1 MLISRYIFRQ
11 TASALIMILIS
22 LTLIVWLTS
31 ILREIKLLT
40 SQGQTF
46 FLFLKITGLA
56 IPNLVVTVAPV
67 AFLIASLH
75 TLNRLNGDSELIVLS
90 AAGASVWR
98 LLVPYFSLAVIVALG
113 VLATNLF
120 ILPKAARLLGDYV
133 SQVRADLLSQVLQ
146 PGEFSDLE
154 TGLTV
159 HTRDK
164 AKNGDLIGV
173 VVNDERDPKTTSTII
188 AERGEISNDGGRAQM
203 DLHDGQILR
212 QQEGRADVQFVVF
225 HTYSFDMGEFSAKSG
240 PREQGPRERNIGGLL
255 YPDKNSEFYKANED
269 KFRSEIHDRLSTPIY
284 SLAYV
289 FLALVY
295 LGRPKTT
302 REGRA
307 NILFTAFTVG
317 AVIRVMGIAGVNIV
331 GKKLWGV
338 SLIYGPALVCMAA
351 GLIMLHLNLHAPA
364 IALPRLRLPWPLRFG
379 RSAPRPIANPS

>member
-46 FLFLKITGLA
+46 ILFLKITSLA
-56 IPNLVVTVAPV
+56 IPNLIVTVAPV
-67 AFLIASLH
+67 AFLIAALH

-90 AAGASVWR
+90 ASGASVWR
-98 LLVPYFSLAVIVALG
+98 LLIPYIALAVIVAMA
-113 VLATNLF
+113 VLAANLF
-120 ILPKAARLLGDYV
+120 ILPKASRLLTDYV

-146 PGEFSDLE
+146 PGEFSDIE
-154 TGLTV
+154 PGLTI

-173 VVNDERDPKTTSTII
+173 VVHDERDQKTINTIV
-188 AERGEISNDGGRAQM
+188 AERGEVSNDGGRAQM

-212 QQEGRADVQFVVF
+212 QSEGKPNVQFVNF
-225 HTYSFDMGEFSAKSG
+225 ATYSFDMGDFSAKTG
-240 PREQGPRERNIGGLL
+240 PRELKAQDRDISELL
-255 YPDKNSEFYKANED
+255 YPDTQSEFYKAN
-269 KFRSEIHDRLSTPIY
+269 KAGFRSELHQRLSTPLY
-284 SLAYV
+284 SVAFT

-295 LGRPKTT
+295 LGRPRTT

-307 NILFTAFTVG
+307 SILFTAFTIG
-317 AVIRVMGIAGVNIV
+317 AVIRVIGIAGVNIV
-331 GKKLWGV
+331 GKKLWAL
-338 SLIYGPALVCMAA
+338 SLIYGLPAACILLGLV
-351 GLIMLHLNLHAPA
+351 MLRLNVGAPTLV
-364 IALPRLRLPWPLRFG
+364 LPRLRLPWPIRLAPGG
-379 RSAPRPIANPS
+379 RDAIAKPS